1 MKSQNNLETIGNLRI
16 NPLDELLIEIAQN
29 SLNGSLRISNT
40 AQKIAVYF
48 DTGETVFAASNARQH
63 RFYELLLQTGKI
75 TRERLAAI
83 PDYANDLALKENLLK
98 DNLLEKKDIEQFFSR
113 QISEIV
119 KTALSWREAE
129 WKFSP
134 LVRVKGDIRFF
145 VDTPNTLIEYARSLP
160 AEEVARKFKDPRES
174 LRVKTPVPAGVRL
187 SPAESFVFSR
197 FEKTVTTIE
206 EIETLSSQTD
216 AETRRI
222 LYALWLG
229 GLLVREITNPA
240 FSERKLSAMSAARI
254 SLIKDDVPPVAQP
267 AIQFTKTKATET
279 EANAGEQA
287 PREREISAEE
297 YLTRVEKAANFYEL
311 FALAPGADAAE
322 IKRTYFSLAKRF
334 HPDLYHKET
343 DAKLLQR
350 IHTAFSEL
358 ARAYETLR
366 NDGLRKAYD
375 IRVLKESEEMIA
387 VQKAGMTPEEL
398 GLQKQSDQAAEN
410 FERGFDFLTN
420 ENYNAAVPHLAR
432 AVHLAE
438 DNARYHAFYGK
449 ALLMMDERQRHKAE
463 AELQIAVRLDDREA
477 EYKIM
482 LAELY
487 VRFGLF
493 KRAESELKRLLTIH
507 PNDREARTLLDSL
520 LKK

>member
-197 FEKTVTTIE
+197 FEKMASTIE
-206 EIETLSSQTD
+206 EIQTLSGQTE
-216 AETRRI
+216 AETQADTLRIMARRLARPRNSEPGFFRAKNFRDVVGANFPDKRRRAACCSARDSIYENEVGNGNKNGRRGAGRTGYFRRRI
-222 LYALWLG
+222 S
-229 GLLVREITNPA
+229 RPR
-240 FSERKLSAMSAARI
+240 RK
-254 SLIKDDVPPVAQP
+254 
-267 AIQFTKTKATET
+267 
-279 EANAGEQA
+279 G
-287 PREREISAEE
+287 
-297 YLTRVEKAANFYEL
+297 
-311 FALAPGADAAE
+311 
-322 IKRTYFSLAKRF
+322 
-334 HPDLYHKET
+334 
-343 DAKLLQR
+343 
-350 IHTAFSEL
+350 SEL
-358 ARAYETLR
+358 L
-366 NDGLRKAYD
+366 
-375 IRVLKESEEMIA
+375 
-387 VQKAGMTPEEL
+387 
-398 GLQKQSDQAAEN
+398 
-410 FERGFDFLTN
+410 
-420 ENYNAAVPHLAR
+420 
-432 AVHLAE
+432 
-438 DNARYHAFYGK
+438 
-449 ALLMMDERQRHKAE
+449 
-463 AELQIAVRLDDREA
+463 
-477 EYKIM
+477 
-482 LAELY
+482 
-487 VRFGLF
+487 
-493 KRAESELKRLLTIH
+493 
-507 PNDREARTLLDSL
+507 
-520 LKK
+520 